1 MFSKILIANRGE
13 IAVRIIKTAR
23 RLGIQTVVVYSEA
36 DKGSKAV
43 ELADETV
50 AIGGPTAAESYL
62 VQERI
67 LQAAKDTGAE
77 AIHPG
82 FGFLSENA
90 GFAEAV
96 AKAGLVFIGPTPHAI
111 RAMGDKIESKLL
123 AQRAGVSVAPGYDG
137 ALTSDADALK
147 VAREIGYP
155 VMIKASA
162 GGGGKG
168 MRIAWDD
175 AGLKEGLASAAS
187 EARSSFG
194 DDRVFIEKY
203 IHQGRH
209 IEIQVLGD
217 SHGNVIHLGERECSV
232 QRRHQKVLEEAPSPL
247 VDPEMRARMGAQA
260 VGLAQ
265 AVGYQSAGT
274 VEFIVSQNK
283 EFYFLEMNTR
293 LQVEHPVTEEITGFD
308 LVEEMLR
315 VAAGEKLRWQQD
327 DVRING
333 WAMEAR
339 LYAEDPSRNF
349 LPSIGRLRHY
359 NEPDGLEGIRVDSG
373 VREGDEISMFYDP
386 MIAKLIAHGRDRT
399 EAITRLQRALDTF
412 IVEGIGNNLVFL
424 NAALA
429 NDTFRSGTFSTAFI
443 EQEFPEGYFGPER
456 TDAVLENIVPIAG
469 MVHTVGALR
478 DSCLTGQVPG
488 QQWRPSRNWVV
499 RIDRKD
505 YPITV
510 TPSDRGCTVDWNGAS
525 LRVTSDWSLG
535 ERVFHG
541 YVDGRPVTAQIA
553 AIGAGSYRV
562 SHAGAAVV
570 VQMLTPR
577 MAELADL
584 MPIKEPPDLSKLIM
598 SPMPGLLLRVTVA
611 PGDEVQEGQEIAV
624 VEAMKMENIL
634 RAERRGTVKTVNATA
649 GDSLAADQIIVEFE

>member
-13 IAVRIIKTAR
+13 IAVRIIRTAR
-23 RLGIQTVVVYSEA
+23 RLGVKTVVVYSEA
-36 DKGSKAV
+36 DKASLAV
-43 ELADETV
+43 EMADETV

-90 GFAEAV
+90 GFAEKV
-96 AKAGLVFIGPTPHAI
+96 TEAGLVFIGPTPHAI

-123 AQRAGVSVAPGYDG
+123 AQKAGVSVAPGYDG
-137 ALTSDADALK
+137 ALSSDEDALK
-147 VAREIGYP
+147 VAHEIGYP

-175 AGLKEGLASAAS
+175 DLKEGLASAAS

-265 AVGYQSAGT
+265 AVGYRSAGT
-274 VEFIVSQNK
+274 VEFIVSQEK

-293 LQVEHPVTEEITGFD
+293 LQVEHPVTEMITGFD

-315 VAAGEKLRWQQD
+315 VAYGEKLRWSQD
-327 DVRING
+327 DVQING
-333 WAMEAR
+333 WAVEAR

-349 LPSIGRLRHY
+349 LPSIGRLRRY
-359 NEPDGLEGIRVDSG
+359 AEPPQTEGVRVDSG

-386 MIAKLIAHGRDRT
+386 MISKLIAHGRNRE
-399 EAITRLQRALDTF
+399 EAITRLQRALDGF
-412 IVEGIGNNLVFL
+412 VVKGIGNNLVFL

-429 NDTFRSGTFSTAFI
+429 NEKFRSGNFSTAFI
-443 EQEFPEGYFGPER
+443 EEEFPEGHTGAER
-456 TDAVLENIVPIAG
+456 VADVVETLVPVAAMLQARSAEREACISG
-469 MVHTVGALR
+469 QHP
-478 DSCLTGQVPG
+478 GQVCRVPTD
-488 QQWRPSRNWVV
+488 WVV
-499 RIDRKD
+499 RINRED
-505 YPITV
+505 YPVSVRAAGNGYTV
-510 TPSDRGCTVDWNGAS
+510 LFGDRSV
-525 LRVTSDWSLG
+525 RVVSDWG
-535 ERVFHG
+535 PGDQIFNGH
-541 YVDGRPVTAQIA
+541 VDGSPVTAQMQ
-553 AIGAGSYRV
+553 AIGAGYAI
-562 SHAGAAVV
+562 SHAGAATTVEV
-570 VQMLTPR
+570 LTVR
-577 MAELADL
+577 TAELASL
-584 MPIKEPPDLSKLIM
+584 MPVKVPPDTSKLIM
-598 SPMPGLLLRVTVA
+598 SPMPGLLLRVSVE
-611 PGDEVQEGQEIAV
+611 PGDVVQEGQEVAV

-634 RAERRGTVKTVNATA
+634 RAERPGTVKSVNSNA
-649 GDSLAADQIIVEFE
+649 GDSLAADQIVVEFE

>member
-23 RLGIQTVVVYSEA
+23 RFGIATVIVYSEA
-36 DKGSKAV
+36 DRGSKAV
-43 ELADETV
+43 VMADEAI

-90 GFAEAV
+90 SFAEAV
-96 AKAGLVFIGPTPHAI
+96 DAAGLVFIGPTPHAI

-123 AQRAGVSVAPGYDG
+123 AQKAGVSVAPGYDG
-137 ALTSDADALK
+137 ALTNDEDALK
-147 VAREIGYP
+147 VANDIGYP
-155 VMIKASA
+155 VMVKASA

-168 MRIAWDD
+168 MRIAWNDTE
-175 AGLKEGLASAAS
+175 LKEGLASAAS

-217 SHGNVIHLGERECSV
+217 AHGNVIHLGERECSV

-247 VDPEMRARMGAQA
+247 VDPEMRAAMGAQA
-260 VGLAQ
+260 VGLAKE
-265 AVGYQSAGT
+265 VGYRSAGT
-274 VEFIVSQNK
+274 VEFIVSQDK

-293 LQVEHPVTEEITGFD
+293 LQVEHPVTEMITGLD

-315 VAAGEKLRWQQD
+315 VAAGEELRWKQD
-327 DVRING
+327 DIAIDG
-333 WAMEAR
+333 WSIEAR

-349 LPSIGRLRHY
+349 LPSIGRLRRY
-359 NEPDGLEGIRVDSG
+359 AEPAEAEGIRVDSG
-373 VREGDEISMFYDP
+373 VREGDEISMYYDP
-386 MIAKLIAHGRDRT
+386 MIAKLIAHGKDRAQ
-399 EAITRLQRALDTF
+399 AIARLQTALDGF
-412 IVEGIGNNLVFL
+412 VVSGIGHNLVFL

-429 NDTFRSGTFSTAFI
+429 NPTFASGTFSTAFI
-443 EQEFPEGYFGPER
+443 EQEFPEGYHGPER
-456 TDAVLENIVPIAG
+456 ASDVTGAIVPIAAV
-469 MVHTVGALR
+469 MMARTQQR
-478 DSCLTGQVPG
+478 NSMISGQIPG
-488 QQWRPSRNWVV
+488 QIWRPAKDLVIRIGNEEFAVAVQTGDQGHLVV
-499 RIDRKD
+499 TREKSIR
-505 YPITV
+505 V
-510 TPSDRGCTVDWNGAS
+510 VSSWTP
-525 LRVTSDWSLG
+525 G
-535 ERVFHG
+535 ETLFQG
-541 YVDGRPVTAQIA
+541 EIDGRPVTAQA
-553 AIGAGSYRV
+553 APTGAGFTIT
-562 SHAGAAVV
+562 HMGAKVE
-570 VQMLTPR
+570 VQTLLPHV
-577 MAELADL
+577 AALADL
-584 MPIKEPPDLSKLIM
+584 MPVKVPPDTSKLIM
-598 SPMPGLLLRVTVA
+598 APMPGLLLLLSVA

-634 RAERRGTVKTVNATA
+634 RAEKPGTVKSVHAAT
-649 GDSLAADQIIVEFE
+649 GDSLAADQVIVEFE

>member
-13 IAVRIIKTAR
+13 IAVRIIRTAR
-23 RLGIQTVVVYSEA
+23 RLGVKTVVVYSEA
-36 DKGSKAV
+36 DKNSLAM
-43 ELADETV
+43 EMADEAI

-90 GFAEAV
+90 TFAEAV
-96 AKAGLVFIGPTPHAI
+96 AQAGLVFVGPTPHAI
-111 RAMGDKIESKLL
+111 RAMGDKIESKRL
-123 AQRAGVSVAPGYDG
+123 AEKAGVSIAPGFDG
-137 ALTSDADALK
+137 ALSNLEDGLA
-147 VAREIGYP
+147 VARDIGYP

-260 VGLAQ
+260 VSLAQ
-265 AVGYQSAGT
+265 AVGYRSAGT
-274 VEFIVSQNK
+274 VEFIVSQDK
-283 EFYFLEMNTR
+283 QFYFLEMNTR
-293 LQVEHPVTEEITGFD
+293 LQVEHPVTEMITGFD

-315 VAAGEKLRWQQD
+315 VAAGEKLRWTQD
-327 DVRING
+327 DVHIDG
-333 WAMEAR
+333 WAIEAR

-349 LPSIGRLRHY
+349 LPSIGRLKRY
-359 NEPDGLEGIRVDSG
+359 AEPPPSEGVRVDSG

-386 MIAKLIAHGRDRT
+386 MIAKLIAHGRNRE
-399 EAITRLQRALDTF
+399 EATTRLQRALDGF
-412 IVEGIGNNLVFL
+412 VVQGIGNNLVFL

-429 NDTFRSGTFSTAFI
+429 NEKFRSGIFSTAFI
-443 EQEFPEGYFGPER
+443 EEEFPEGHTGKER
-456 TDAVLENIVPIAG
+456 TAEVLEVLVPVAA
-469 MVHTVGALR
+469 ALR
-478 DSCLTGQVPG
+478 ARNAEREARISGQMPA
-488 QQWRPSRNWVV
+488 QIWRPPTQWVIW
-499 RIDRKD
+499 IDRTEHGVEVRPGTDGYIVLWKNRSIRVQSD
-505 YPITV
+505 WEPGDGVFYGHIDGHAVTVQV
-510 TPSDRGCTVDWNGAS
+510 TP
-525 LRVTSDWSLG
+525 TSA
-535 ERVFHG
+535 G
-541 YVDGRPVTAQIA
+541 YRL
-553 AIGAGSYRV
+553 
-562 SHAGAAVV
+562 SHAGAYVDA
-570 VQMLTPR
+570 QALTR
-577 MAELADL
+577 RAAELAAL
-584 MPIKEPPDLSKLIM
+584 MPIKQPPDTDKLIM
-598 SPMPGLLLRVTVA
+598 SPMPGLLMRVSVA
-611 PGDEVQEGQEIAV
+611 VGDQVQQGEEIAV

-634 RAERRGTVKTVNATA
+634 RAERAGIVKSINAEPGA
-649 GDSLAADQIIVEFE
+649 SLAADQVIVEFE

>member
-23 RLGIQTVVVYSEA
+23 RMGVQTVVVYSEA

-43 ELADETV
+43 EMADEAI
-50 AIGGPTAAESYL
+50 AIGGPTATESYL

-90 GFAEAV
+90 SFAEAV
-96 AKAGLVFIGPTPHAI
+96 AEAGLVFIGPTPHAI
-111 RAMGDKIESKLL
+111 RAMGDKIESKRL
-123 AQRAGVSVAPGYDG
+123 AEKAGVSIAPGFDG
-137 ALTSDADALK
+137 ALTSDEDALK
-147 VAREIGYP
+147 VANEIGYP

-203 IHQGRH
+203 IHRGRH

-247 VDPEMRARMGAQA
+247 VDPEMRARMGEQA
-260 VGLAQ
+260 VGLAK

-274 VEFIVSQNK
+274 VEFIVSQDK

-315 VAAGEKLRWQQD
+315 VAAGEKLRWRQED
-327 DVRING
+327 IAING
-333 WAMEAR
+333 WAIEAR

-349 LPSIGRLRHY
+349 LPSIGRLRRY
-359 NEPDGLEGIRVDSG
+359 VEPLGMEGVRVDSG

-399 EAITRLQRALDTF
+399 EAITRLQRALDAF
-412 IVEGIGNNLVFL
+412 VVDGIGNNLVFL
-424 NAALA
+424 NAAVA

-443 EQEFPEGYFGPER
+443 EEEFADGYFGHER
-456 TDAVLENIVPIAG
+456 TEAVLQNLVPIAA

-478 DSCLTGQVPG
+478 DSCLSGQVPG
-488 QQWRPSRNWVV
+488 QSWRPSRDWVV

-505 YPITV
+505 YPV
-510 TPSDRGCTVDWNGAS
+510 SATPIDNGCRIDWAGAS
-525 LRVTSDWSLG
+525 LRVNSEWAPGD
-535 ERVFHG
+535 RVFNG
-541 YVDGRPVTAQIA
+541 YVDGRPVTAQVV
-553 AIGAGSYRV
+553 GTGGGGYRI
-562 SHAGAAVV
+562 SHAGAAVALQV
-570 VQMLTPR
+570 LTPR

-584 MPIKEPPDLSKLIM
+584 MPIKEPPDLSKLVM
-598 SPMPGLLLRVTVA
+598 SPMPGLLLRVVVKA
-611 PGDEVQEGQEIAV
+611 GDEVQEGQEIAV

-634 RAERRGTVKTVNATA
+634 RAERRGVVKSVNAA
-649 GDSLAADQIIVEFE
+649 QGDSLTADQIIVEFE

>member
-1 MFSKILIANRGE
+1 MFNKILIANRGE
-13 IAVRIIKTAR
+13 IAVRIINTAR
-23 RLGIQTVVVYSEA
+23 RLGVKTVVVFSEA

-43 ELADETV
+43 EMADEAI

-90 GFAEAV
+90 GFAQKV
-96 AKAGLVFIGPTPHAI
+96 ADAGLVFIGPTPHAI
-111 RAMGDKIESKLL
+111 QAMGDKIESKLL
-123 AQRAGVSVAPGYDG
+123 AQKAGVSVAPGYDG
-137 ALTSDADALK
+137 ALASEEDALK
-147 VAREIGYP
+147 VARDIGYP

-260 VGLAQ
+260 VALAQ
-265 AVGYQSAGT
+265 AVGYRSAGT
-274 VEFIVSQNK
+274 VEFIVSQEK

-293 LQVEHPVTEEITGFD
+293 LQVEHPVTEMITGFD

-315 VAAGEKLRWQQD
+315 VAYGEKLRWTQD
-327 DVRING
+327 DVQIDG
-333 WAMEAR
+333 WAIEAR

-349 LPSIGRLRHY
+349 LPSIGRLRRY
-359 NEPDGLEGIRVDSG
+359 AEPQQMEGVRVDSG
-373 VREGDEISMFYDP
+373 VREGDEISMYYDP
-386 MIAKLIAHGRDRT
+386 MISKLIAHGRTRD
-399 EAITRLQRALDTF
+399 EAITRLQRALDGF
-412 IVEGIGNNLVFL
+412 VVRGIGNNLVFL

-429 NDTFRSGTFSTAFI
+429 NEKFRSGTFSTAFI
-443 EQEFPEGYFGPER
+443 EEEFPEGYAGAER
-456 TDAVLENIVPIAG
+456 VGDIVETLVPIAASIKSRS
-469 MVHTVGALR
+469 TEREATI
-478 DSCLTGQVPG
+478 SGQLPG
-488 QQWRPSRNWVV
+488 QLWRSPSDFVV
-499 RIDRKD
+499 RIDRQD
-505 YPITV
+505 YSVSVRAADKGYTV
-510 TPSDRGCTVDWNGAS
+510 MCFGRSV
-525 LRVTSDWSLG
+525 RVVCDWSPG
-535 ERVFHG
+535 EIIFAGH
-541 YVDGRPVTAQIA
+541 VDGHPVTAQVQASGLGYTISHM
-553 AIGAGSYRV
+553 GARAEV
-562 SHAGAAVV
+562 EV
-570 VQMLTPR
+570 LTSR
-577 MAELADL
+577 SAELAAL
-584 MPIKEPPDLSKLIM
+584 MPVKVPPDTSKLIM
-598 SPMPGLLLRVTVA
+598 SPMPGLLLRISVE
-611 PGDEVQEGQEIAV
+611 PGDEVSEGQEVAV

-634 RAERRGTVKTVNATA
+634 RAERPGVVKTVAAGA

>member
-13 IAVRIIKTAR
+13 IAVRIIRTCRKLGVKTV
-23 RLGIQTVVVYSEA
+23 IVYSEA
-36 DKGSKAV
+36 DKASLAV
-43 ELADETV
+43 EMADEAI

-62 VQERI
+62 VAERI

-90 GFAEAV
+90 GFAEQV
-96 AKAGLVFIGPTPHAI
+96 ADAGLVFIGPTPHAI

-123 AQRAGVSVAPGYDG
+123 AQKAGVSVAPGYDG
-137 ALTSDADALK
+137 ALTNDEDALK
-147 VAREIGYP
+147 VAHEIGYP
-155 VMIKASA
+155 VMVKASA

-175 AGLKEGLASAAS
+175 AGLVEGLTSAAS

-247 VDPEMRARMGAQA
+247 VDPELRARMGAQA

-265 AVGYQSAGT
+265 AVGYRSAGT
-274 VEFIVSQNK
+274 VEFIVSQDK
-283 EFYFLEMNTR
+283 EFFFLEMNTR
-293 LQVEHPVTEEITGFD
+293 LQVEHPVTEMITGFD

-315 VAAGEKLRWQQD
+315 VASGEKLRWTQD
-327 DVRING
+327 DVKIDG
-333 WAMEAR
+333 WAIEAR

-359 NEPDGLEGIRVDSG
+359 AEPEGLEGVRVDSG
-373 VREGDEISMFYDP
+373 VREGDEISMYYDP
-386 MIAKLIAHGRDRT
+386 MIAKLIAHGRDRA
-399 EAITRLQRALDTF
+399 EANTRLQRALDGF
-412 IVEGIGNNLVFL
+412 VVRGIGNNLVFL

-429 NDTFRSGTFSTAFI
+429 NETFRSGTFSTAFI
-443 EQEFPEGYFGPER
+443 EEEFAEGYVGHER
-456 TDAVLENIVPIAG
+456 TADVLDIVIPVTAAVQARAVMRDAMI
-469 MVHTVGALR
+469 
-478 DSCLTGQVPG
+478 SGQVPG
-488 QQWRPSRNWVV
+488 QLWRPPTTWVLRIAGEDHSVEV
-499 RIDRKD
+499 RIGNDD
-505 YPITV
+505 YTV
-510 TPSDRGCTVDWNGAS
+510 LYQGRSI
-525 LRVTSDWSLG
+525 RVTSAWGPGD
-535 ERVFHG
+535 RVFHG
-541 YVDGRPVTAQIA
+541 RVDDVPVVAQIQPN
-553 AIGAGSYRV
+553 GAGFMV
-562 SHAGAAVV
+562 THAGAAVD
-570 VQMLTPR
+570 VQALTPR
-577 MAELADL
+577 TAELAAL
-584 MPIKEPPDLSKLIM
+584 MPVKVPPDTSKLTM
-598 SPMPGLLLRVTVA
+598 SPMPGLLLRLSVA
-611 PGDEVQEGQEIAV
+611 VGDEVQEGQEVAM

-634 RAERRGTVKTVNATA
+634 RAERPGVVKSVHAAA
-649 GDSLAADQIIVEFE
+649 GDSLATDQIIVEFE

>member
-13 IAVRIIKTAR
+13 IAVRIIRTAR
-23 RLGIQTVVVYSEA
+23 RLGVKTVVVFSEA
-36 DKGSKAV
+36 DKASLAV
-43 ELADETV
+43 EMADEVV

-90 GFAEAV
+90 GFAKKV
-96 AKAGLVFIGPTPHAI
+96 ADEGLVFIGPTPHAI
-111 RAMGDKIESKLL
+111 QAMGDKIESKLL
-123 AQRAGVSVAPGYDG
+123 AQKAGVSVAPGFDG
-137 ALTSDADALK
+137 ALSNDADALK
-147 VAREIGYP
+147 VAHDIGYP

-203 IHQGRH
+203 IHKGRH

-247 VDPEMRARMGAQA
+247 VDAEMRERMGAQA
-260 VGLAQ
+260 VALAQ
-265 AVGYQSAGT
+265 AVGYRSAGT
-274 VEFIVSQNK
+274 VEFIVSQEK

-293 LQVEHPVTEEITGFD
+293 LQVEHPVTEMITGFD

-315 VAAGEKLRWQQD
+315 VAYGEKLRWTQN
-327 DVRING
+327 DVQIDG
-333 WAMEAR
+333 WAVEAR

-349 LPSIGRLRHY
+349 LPAIGRLRRY
-359 NEPDGLEGIRVDSG
+359 QEPPQAEGVRVDSG

-386 MIAKLIAHGRDRT
+386 MISKLIAHGRNRE
-399 EAITRLQRALDTF
+399 EAITRLQRALDGF
-412 IVEGIGNNLVFL
+412 VVRGIGNNLVFL

-429 NDTFRSGTFSTAFI
+429 NEKFRSGDFSTAFI
-443 EQEFPEGYFGPER
+443 EEEFAEGYTGAER
-456 TDAVLENIVPIAG
+456 VSDVIETLVPVAAVLKARSTEREAKI
-469 MVHTVGALR
+469 
-478 DSCLTGQVPG
+478 SGQLPG
-488 QQWRPSRNWVV
+488 QLWRAPDEWAVW
-499 RIDRKD
+499 IDRQD
-505 YPITV
+505 YPASVRPADNGYTV
-510 TPSDRGCTVDWNGAS
+510 FCFGRSI
-525 LRVTSDWSLG
+525 RVVSEWSPG
-535 ERVFHG
+535 DPIFAGH
-541 YVDGRPVTAQIA
+541 VDGHPVTAQIRTSDA
-553 AIGAGSYRV
+553 GFVISHLGASANAEV
-562 SHAGAAVV
+562 
-570 VQMLTPR
+570 LTKR
-577 MAELADL
+577 TAELASL
-584 MPIKEPPDLSKLIM
+584 MPVKVPPDTSKLIM
-598 SPMPGLLLRVTVA
+598 SPMPGLLLRILVE
-611 PGDEVQEGQEIAV
+611 PGDSVVEGQEVAA

-634 RAERRGTVKTVNATA
+634 RAEKSGVVKTVNSVA

>member
-1 MFSKILIANRGE
+1 M
-13 IAVRIIKTAR
+13 T
-23 RLGIQTVVVYSEA
+23 Y
-36 DKGSKAV
+36 
-43 ELADETV
+43 DE
-50 AIGGPTAAESYL
+50 E
-62 VQERI
+62 
-67 LQAAKDTGAE
+67 
-77 AIHPG
+77 
-82 FGFLSENA
+82 
-90 GFAEAV
+90 
-96 AKAGLVFIGPTPHAI
+96 
-111 RAMGDKIESKLL
+111 
-123 AQRAGVSVAPGYDG
+123 
-137 ALTSDADALK
+137 ALK

-203 IHQGRH
+203 IHRGRH
-209 IEIQVLGD
+209 IEIQVMGD

-247 VDPEMRARMGAQA
+247 VDPEMRARMGEQA
-260 VGLAQ
+260 VSLAKT
-265 AVGYQSAGT
+265 VGYHSAGT
-274 VEFIVSQNK
+274 VEFIVSQEK
-283 EFYFLEMNTR
+283 EFFFLEMNTR

-315 VAAGEKLRWQQD
+315 VAAGEKLRWTQEE
-327 DVRING
+327 VAING
-333 WAMEAR
+333 WAVEAR
-339 LYAEDPSRNF
+339 LYAEDPARNF
-349 LPSIGRLRHY
+349 LPSIGRLRRY
-359 NEPDGLEGIRVDSG
+359 MEPTDLEGVRVDSG

-399 EAITRLQRALDTF
+399 EAITRLQRALDAF

-429 NDTFRSGTFSTAFI
+429 NQTFQSGTFSTAFI
-443 EQEFPEGYFGPER
+443 EEEFADGYFGHER
-456 TDAVLENIVPIAG
+456 TDAVLDRLVPVIAT
-469 MVHTVGALR
+469 VHAIGARR

-488 QQWRPSRNWVV
+488 QSWRPSSDWVV

-505 YPITV
+505 YPVSV
-510 TPSDRGCTVDWNGAS
+510 TPIDNGCRVDWDGAS
-525 LRVTSDWSLG
+525 LRVNTDWSPG
-535 ERVFHG
+535 NRVFHG
-541 YVDGRPVTAQIA
+541 HVDGRPVTAQIQA
-553 AIGAGSYRV
+553 RGGGSYRIF
-562 SHAGAAVV
+562 HAGAAVTLQV
-570 VQMLTPR
+570 VTPR

-598 SPMPGLLLRVTVA
+598 SPMPGLLLRVSV
-611 PGDEVQEGQEIAV
+611 EVGEEVHEGQEIAV

-634 RAERRGTVKTVNATA
+634 RAERRGVVKSINAEQ
-649 GDSLAADQIIVEFE
+649 GDSLTADQIIVEFE

>member
-13 IAVRIIKTAR
+13 IAVRIIRTAR
-23 RLGIQTVVVYSEA
+23 RLGVKTVVVYSEA
-36 DKGSKAV
+36 DKASLAV
-43 ELADETV
+43 EMADEIV

-90 GFAEAV
+90 GFAQKV
-96 AKAGLVFIGPTPHAI
+96 ADAGLVFIGPTPHAI
-111 RAMGDKIESKLL
+111 QAMGDKIESKLL
-123 AQRAGVSVAPGYDG
+123 AQKAGVSVAPGYDG
-137 ALTSDADALK
+137 ALSNDADALK
-147 VAREIGYP
+147 VAHDIGYP

-175 AGLKEGLASAAS
+175 DGLKEGLSSAAS

-260 VGLAQ
+260 VALAQ
-265 AVGYQSAGT
+265 AVGYKSAGT
-274 VEFIVSQNK
+274 VEFIVSQEK

-293 LQVEHPVTEEITGFD
+293 LQVEHPVTEMITGFD

-315 VAAGEKLRWQQD
+315 VAYGEKLRWSQD
-327 DVRING
+327 DVQIDG
-333 WAMEAR
+333 WAVEAR
-339 LYAEDPSRNF
+339 LYAEDPARNF
-349 LPSIGRLRHY
+349 LPSIGRLRRY
-359 NEPDGLEGIRVDSG
+359 AEPPQAEGVRVDSG

-386 MIAKLIAHGRDRT
+386 MISKLIAHGRNRD
-399 EAITRLQRALDTF
+399 EAITRLQRALDGF
-412 IVEGIGNNLVFL
+412 VVRGIGNNLVFL

-429 NDTFRSGTFSTAFI
+429 NEKFRSGNFSTAFI
-443 EQEFPEGYFGPER
+443 EEEFPEGHTGAER
-456 TDAVLENIVPIAG
+456 VSSVVETLVPLAAVLKARSTEREAKI
-469 MVHTVGALR
+469 
-478 DSCLTGQVPG
+478 SGQLPG
-488 QQWRPSRNWVV
+488 QLWRAPSDWTV
-499 RIDRKD
+499 RIDRQD
-505 YPITV
+505 YPVSVRAADNGYTV
-510 TPSDRGCTVDWNGAS
+510 MCFGRSV
-525 LRVTSDWSLG
+525 RVVSEWGPGDAIFTG
-535 ERVFHG
+535 H
-541 YVDGRPVTAQIA
+541 VDGNPVTAQIETSGVGF
-553 AIGAGSYRV
+553 AISHLGASANAEV
-562 SHAGAAVV
+562 
-570 VQMLTPR
+570 LTTR
-577 MAELADL
+577 TAELAAL
-584 MPIKEPPDLSKLIM
+584 MPVKVPPDTSKFIM
-598 SPMPGLLLRVTVA
+598 SPMPGLLLRILVE
-611 PGDEVQEGQEIAV
+611 PGDDVLEGQEVAA

-634 RAERRGTVKTVNATA
+634 RAEKSGVVKTVNSAA
-649 GDSLAADQIIVEFE
+649 GDSLAADQIIIEFE

>member
-23 RLGIQTVVVYSEA
+23 QLGIKTVVVFSEA
-36 DKGSKAV
+36 DKLSTAV
-43 ELADETV
+43 RMADEAV
-50 AIGGPTAAESYL
+50 AIGGPAAAESYL
-62 VQERI
+62 VQDRI

-90 GFAEAV
+90 AFAEAV
-96 AKAGLVFIGPTPHAI
+96 ADAGLIFIGPSPHAI

-123 AQRAGVSVAPGYDG
+123 AQKAGVSTAPGYDG
-137 ALTSDADALK
+137 AMASEKDALK
-147 VAREIGYP
+147 VAQDIGYP

-217 SHGNVIHLGERECSV
+217 THGNVIHLGERECSV

-260 VGLAQ
+260 VALAET
-265 AVGYQSAGT
+265 VGYHSAGT
-274 VEFIVSQNK
+274 VEFIVSQEK

-293 LQVEHPVTEEITGFD
+293 LQVEHPVTEMITGLD

-315 VAAGEKLRWQQD
+315 VAAGEELRWTQEEVQID
-327 DVRING
+327 G
-333 WAMEAR
+333 WAVEAR

-349 LPSIGRLRHY
+349 LPSIGRLRRY
-359 NEPDGLEGIRVDSG
+359 VEPPQAEGVRVDSG

-386 MIAKLIAHGRDRT
+386 MIAKLIAHGRNRE
-399 EAITRLQRALDTF
+399 EAITRLQRALDGF
-412 IVEGIGNNLVFL
+412 VVKGIGNNLVFL

-429 NDTFRSGTFSTAFI
+429 NERFRSGAFSTAFI
-443 EQEFPEGYFGPER
+443 EEEFPEGHTGAER
-456 TDAVLENIVPIAG
+456 VGDVIQTLVPLAAA
-469 MVHTVGALR
+469 MRARASER
-478 DSCLTGQVPG
+478 DGQISG
-488 QQWRPSRNWVV
+488 QLLGQIWRAPSDFVV
-499 RIDRKD
+499 RIDRQD
-505 YPITV
+505 YPVSVRAADNGYTV
-510 TPSDRGCTVDWNGAS
+510 LCFNRSI
-525 LRVTSDWSLG
+525 RVASDWRPG
-535 ERVFHG
+535 DMVFHG
-541 YVDGRPVTAQIA
+541 HVDGHPITAQVQPNGVGYTISHL
-553 AIGAGSYRV
+553 GALADVEVLASR
-562 SHAGAAVV
+562 
-570 VQMLTPR
+570 T
-577 MAELADL
+577 AELAAV
-584 MPIKEPPDLSKLIM
+584 MPVKVPPDTSKLIM
-598 SPMPGLLLRVTVA
+598 SPMPGLLLRISVET
-611 PGDEVQEGQEIAV
+611 GDEVQEGEEIAV

-634 RAERRGTVKTVNATA
+634 RAERPGVVKTVTATA
-649 GDSLAADQIIVEFE
+649 GDSLSADQVIVEFE